1 MTQNLIA
8 RALLFI
14 AFAGTIWLAHSI
26 EQANKAACHG
36 DVRCTERL
44 DNATR

>member
-8 RALLFI
+8 RVLLFI
-14 AFAGTIWLAHSI
+14 AIAASIWLAHSI

-36 DVRCTERL
+36 DAQCTARL

>member
-14 AFAGTIWLAHSI
+14 AIAGSIWLAHSI
-26 EQANKAACHG
+26 EQSNKDTCH
-36 DVRCTERL
+36 DDAQCTARL
-44 DNATR
+44 DNASR

>member
-1 MTQNLIA
+1 MTQHLIA

-14 AFAGTIWLAHSI
+14 AFAASVWLAHSI
-26 EQANKAACHG
+26 EQANKDACHG
-36 DVRCTERL
+36 DIRCIERL